1 MNILKFLFGPFAIWA
16 PTVFTALVVLILVWR
31 ELAKRR
37 RIKGAGIKNIIEK
50 ASVAKEQIKGKW
62 LKSIIKKVF
71 VEKSFFTDK
80 RLVIGV
86 LVASFAFAAFLT
98 VSQYYVWSLS
108 AIGRFFLPPAQPTYF
123 INYAF
128 LHFWLGR
135 LISLFLSL
143 LIFGIFYLIRRY
155 RHVLS
160 QTEIN
165 LVFLA
170 CLLVA
175 WPRQVFLIPL
185 FFLLAILK
193 LIIIALIYKNKG
205 FREIK
210 INIFW
215 PLILAMLLS
224 LIFGGYL
231 IRISGLASLIV

>member
-1 MNILKFLFGPFAIWA
+1 MNILKFLFGPFAVWA
-16 PTVFTALVVLILVWR
+16 PTVFIALVVLILIWR
-31 ELAKRR
+31 ELIKEKWFKR
-37 RIKGAGIKNIIEK
+37 
-50 ASVAKEQIKGKW
+50 
-62 LKSIIKKVF
+62 IIKKDF
-71 VEKSFFTDK
+71 FLWERIFTDK
-80 RLVIGV
+80 RLIVGV
-86 LVASFAFAAFLT
+86 LVAGFIFAAFLT

-143 LIFGIFYLIRRY
+143 LIFGIFYLIRHY
-155 RHVLS
+155 RRALS
-160 QTEIN
+160 RAEIN

-170 CLLVA
+170 CLLAA

-185 FFLLAILK
+185 FFLVAVLE
-193 LIIIALIYKNKG
+193 LISLVLIYRNKG
-205 FREIK
+205 FRETKIK
-210 INIFW
+210 IFW
-215 PLILAMLLS
+215 PLILATLLT

>member
-1 MNILKFLFGPFAIWA
+1 MNILKFLFGPFAVWA
-16 PTVFTALVVLILVWR
+16 PVVFVALVVLILVWR
-31 ELAKRR
+31 GL
-37 RIKGAGIKNIIEK
+37 IKEK
-50 ASVAKEQIKGKW
+50 WFKK
-62 LKSIIKKVF
+62 IIKKDFSVW
-71 VEKSFFTDK
+71 EPIFTDK
-80 RLVIGV
+80 RLIVGTLIAG
-86 LVASFAFAAFLT
+86 LIFAVFLT
-98 VSQYYVWSLS
+98 ASQYYVWSLS

-135 LISLFLSL
+135 LIGLFLSL
-143 LIFGIFYLIRRY
+143 LIFGIFYLIRHY
-155 RHVLS
+155 RRALS
-160 QTEIN
+160 RAEIN

-185 FFLLAILK
+185 FFLLAILE
-193 LIIIALIYKNKG
+193 LIIITLIYKNKG